1 MNTVARLFAL
11 ITPALLSACSGT
23 EAPADKPEMQ
33 QQEAFTAEDVRVAR
47 ALSISGETVKVDGSP
62 QYRAALCSLG
72 LEAIEDRILSGNM
85 LTREQQRAFAQ
96 AQSVYRQRAA
106 AGLDQEGQE
115 KVLADVVS
123 AYPNQGDR
131 ARFVAGCLRDLAGPA
146 ATS

>member
-1 MNTVARLFAL
+1 MNNIARLFAL
-11 ITPALLSACSGT
+11 ITPTLLNACSGA
-23 EAPADKPEMQ
+23 EEPADKPEVQ
-33 QQEAFTAEDVRVAR
+33 QQEAVTAEDIRVAR
-47 ALSISGETVKVDGSP
+47 SLSISGETVKVDGSP

-72 LEAIEDRILSGNM
+72 LEAIQDRILSGNM

-96 AQSVYRQRAA
+96 AQSVYKERAA

-115 KVLADVVS
+115 RVLADVVS
-123 AYPNQGDR
+123 AYPNQVDR